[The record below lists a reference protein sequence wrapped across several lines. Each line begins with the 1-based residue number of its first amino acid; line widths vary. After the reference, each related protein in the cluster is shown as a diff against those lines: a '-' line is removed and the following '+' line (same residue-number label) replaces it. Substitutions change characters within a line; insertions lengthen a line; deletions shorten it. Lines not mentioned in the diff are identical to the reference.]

1 MTYGANPPLGLAL
14 AGGFVC
20 RGGFNNLQTVFGIDF
35 GTTNSALSVYKNGAV
50 EVVAVDGN
58 GRAGELM
65 RSVLYFNEENEIYA
79 GQEAIHQYVSDG
91 AAGRFMQS
99 IKTFLPNTSFDSTEI
114 FGKRYTI
121 DDLVAIILAKIKA
134 RGEAHAGCPVEHAV
148 LGRPVVFS
156 PDSVKDAVAEQRLA
170 KAARKAGF
178 KKIWFQYEPVAAA
191 LALEETL
198 QAGEEKIVFIGDFGG
213 GTSDFSVIRVK
224 GGAFARSDRR
234 SDVLSLGGVY
244 VAGDKFDSQLMWDK
258 VAHHFGRYARYKT
271 MGKEEWNNIPKSI
284 VHTLCQWHRIPLLRA
299 RKTRELI
306 RVIKGTTDNRRAIE
320 HLENIISDNY
330 GFFLFQAIEKAK
342 CELSSREE
350 ALISFADRDLSINEE
365 IGKSEFETI
374 NADNFRQITLCIDDV
389 ISRSGLTPAQID
401 TVFLTGGTSR
411 IPYIQALFDDRFGRD
426 KLESRNAFTSV
437 VHGLGSS
444 VPLFV

>member
-1 MTYGANPPLGLAL
+1 M
-14 AGGFVC
+14 
-20 RGGFNNLQTVFGIDF
+20 QIVFGIDF
-35 GTTNSALSVYKNGAV
+35 GTTNSALSVYRNGTV
-50 EVVAVDGN
+50 EVIAVDGN
-58 GRAGELM
+58 GDAGELM
-65 RSVLYFNEENEIYA
+65 RSVLYFSEENEIYA
-79 GQEAIHQYVSDG
+79 GHEAISQYVSDG

-114 FGKRYTI
+114 FGKRYMI
-121 DDLVAIILAKIKA
+121 DDLVAIILSKLKA
-134 RGEAHAGCPVEHAV
+134 SGEAHVGCPVDSVV

-156 PDSVKDAVAEQRLA
+156 TDAAKDGVAEKRLE

-178 KKIWFQYEPVAAA
+178 KNIWFQYEPVAAA
-191 LALEETL
+191 LAFESTL
-198 QAGEEKIVFIGDFGG
+198 QAGQERTVFIGDFGG

-244 VAGDKFDSQLMWDK
+244 VAGDKFDSQIMWDK

-271 MGKEEWNNIPKSI
+271 MGKEEWVSIPKSI
-284 VHTLCQWHRIPLLRA
+284 IYTLCQWHRIPLLRA

-306 RVIKGTTDNRRAIE
+306 RVIKGTTDDRRALE

-342 CELSSREE
+342 CELSDREQALVSFTERDLCISE
-350 ALISFADRDLSINEE
+350 AL
-365 IGKSEFETI
+365 GKGEFETL
-374 NADNFRQITLCIDDV
+374 NTENFRQIADCIDGV
-389 ISRSGLTPAQID
+389 VARSGLLPAQID

-411 IPYIQALFDDRFGRD
+411 IPHIQTLFAERFGLD
-426 KLESRNAFTSV
+426 KLEKRDAFTSV

-444 VPLFV
+444 VPLFA

>member
-1 MTYGANPPLGLAL
+1 M
-14 AGGFVC
+14 
-20 RGGFNNLQTVFGIDF
+20 QIVFGIDF
-35 GTTNSALSVYKNGAV
+35 GTTNSALSVYRNGTV

-58 GRAGELM
+58 DRAGELM
-65 RSVLYFNEENEIYA
+65 RSVLYFSEENEIYA
-79 GQEAIHQYVSDG
+79 GLEAIRQYVGDG

-99 IKTFLPNTSFDSTEI
+99 IKTFLPNTSFVSTEV

-121 DDLVAIILAKIKA
+121 DDLVAIILRKIKA
-134 RGEAHAGCPVEHAV
+134 RGEAHVGCLVESVV
-148 LGRPVVFS
+148 LGRPVLFS
-156 PDSVKDAVAEQRLA
+156 TDAAKDAVAEQRLE

-178 KKIWFQYEPVAAA
+178 KNIWFQYEPVAAA
-191 LALEETL
+191 LAFEETL
-198 QAGEEKIVFIGDFGG
+198 QAGQERIVFIGDFGG

-224 GGAFARSDRR
+224 GGAFDRSDRR

-244 VAGDKFDSQLMWDK
+244 VAGDKFDSQIMWDK

-271 MGKEEWNNIPKSI
+271 MGKDAWVNIPKSI
-284 VHTLCQWHRIPLLRA
+284 IYTLCQWHRIPLLRA

-306 RVIKGTTDNRRAIE
+306 RVIKGTTDDCRAIE
-320 HLENIISDNY
+320 HLENIINDNF

-342 CELSSREE
+342 CELSGQEQ
-350 ALISFADRDLSINEE
+350 ALIRFAERDLCISEE
-365 IGKSEFETI
+365 IGKGEFETL
-374 NADNFRQITLCIDDV
+374 NTDNFQQIAACIDEV
-389 ISRSGLTPAQID
+389 VARSGLLPAQID

-411 IPYIQALFDDRFGRD
+411 IPHIQALFAERFGRD
-426 KLESRNAFTSV
+426 KLENRDAFTSV

>member
-1 MTYGANPPLGLAL
+1 M
-14 AGGFVC
+14 
-20 RGGFNNLQTVFGIDF
+20 QIVFGIDF
-35 GTTNSALSVYKNGAV
+35 GTTNSALSVYRNGTV
-50 EVVAVDGN
+50 EVVAVDGIDH
-58 GRAGELM
+58 GGELL
-65 RSVLYFNEENEIYA
+65 RSVLYFNEEHEIFA
-79 GQEAIHQYVSDG
+79 GHEAIHQYVSDG
-91 AAGRFMQS
+91 ATGRFMQS
-99 IKTFLPNTSFDSTEI
+99 IKTFLPNTSFVSTEI

-121 DDLVAIILAKIKA
+121 DDLVAIILRKIKA
-134 RGEAHAGCPVEHAV
+134 RGEAHVGCTVESVV

-156 PDSVKDAVAEQRLA
+156 KEAAKDAVAEQRLE

-178 KKIWFQYEPVAAA
+178 KNIWFQYEPVAAA
-191 LALEETL
+191 LTFEESL
-198 QAGEEKIVFIGDFGG
+198 QPGQERIVFIGDFGG

-224 GGAFARSDRR
+224 GGAFDRSDRR

-244 VAGDKFDSQLMWDK
+244 VAGDKFDSQIMWDK

-271 MGKEEWNNIPKSI
+271 MGKDDWNSIPKSI
-284 VHTLCQWHRIPLLRA
+284 IYTLCQWHRIPLLRA

-306 RVIKGTTDNRRAIE
+306 RVIKGTADDRRAIE

-342 CELSSREE
+342 CELSGQELAR
-350 ALISFADRDLSINEE
+350 IDFKDRDLNITEE
-365 IGKSEFETI
+365 IGREEFETLNGGNFQQI
-374 NADNFRQITLCIDDV
+374 ADCIDEV
-389 ISRSGLTPAQID
+389 VTKSGLQPAQID

-411 IPYIQALFDDRFGRD
+411 IPRIQALFTERFGRD
-426 KLESRNAFTSV
+426 KLEQRDAFTSV

>member
-1 MTYGANPPLGLAL
+1 M
-14 AGGFVC
+14 
-20 RGGFNNLQTVFGIDF
+20 QTVFGIDF
-35 GTTNSALSVYKNGAV
+35 GTTNSALSIYKNGSVEVIAV
-50 EVVAVDGN
+50 EDN
-58 GRAGELM
+58 NQSGELM

-79 GQEAIHQYVSDG
+79 GQEAIRQYVGDG

-121 DDLVAIILAKIKA
+121 DDLVAIILRKIKA
-134 RGEAHAGCPVEHAV
+134 RGEAHVGYPVESVV

-156 PDSVKDAVAEQRLA
+156 TDSAKDAIAEQRLE

-191 LALEETL
+191 LAFEDSLETG
-198 QAGEEKIVFIGDFGG
+198 QEKIVFIGDFGG

-224 GGAFARSDRR
+224 GGDFGRSDRR

-244 VAGDKFDSQLMWDK
+244 VAGDKFDSQIMWDK
-258 VAHHFGRYARYKT
+258 IAYYFGRYARYKT
-271 MGKEEWNNIPKSI
+271 MGKDDWVNVPKSI
-284 VHTLCQWHRIPLLRA
+284 IYTLCQWHRIPLLRA
-299 RKTRELI
+299 RKTREHI
-306 RVIKGTTDNRRAIE
+306 RVIKNTTDDSQAIR
-320 HLENIISDNY
+320 HLENIIDDNY

-342 CELSSREE
+342 CELSDREQTE
-350 ALISFADRDLSINEE
+350 ISFTERDLAIHEKL
-365 IGKSEFETI
+365 GKGEFEHI
-374 NADNFRQITLCIDDV
+374 NRDNFQQIADCIDQV
-389 ISRSGLTPAQID
+389 VASSGLQASQMD

-411 IPYIQALFDDRFGRD
+411 IPHIQALFSERFGR
-426 KLESRNAFTSV
+426 KRLENRDAFTSV

-444 VPLFV
+444 VPLFL

>member
-1 MTYGANPPLGLAL
+1 M
-14 AGGFVC
+14 
-20 RGGFNNLQTVFGIDF
+20 QIVFGIDF
-35 GTTNSALSVYKNGAV
+35 GTTNSALSVYRNGTV
-50 EVVAVDGN
+50 EVLAVDGN
-58 GRAGELM
+58 GGAGELM
-65 RSVLYFNEENEIYA
+65 RSVLYFSEENEIYA
-79 GQEAIHQYVSDG
+79 GHEAIRQYVSDG
-91 AAGRFMQS
+91 AVGRFMQS

-114 FGKRYTI
+114 FGTRYMI
-121 DDLVAIILAKIKA
+121 DDLVAIILRKLKA
-134 RGEAHAGCPVEHAV
+134 RGEAHVGCPVDSVV

-156 PDSVKDAVAEQRLA
+156 TDAAKDAVAEKRLE

-178 KKIWFQYEPVAAA
+178 KNIWFQYEPVAAA
-191 LALEETL
+191 LAFESRL
-198 QAGEEKIVFIGDFGG
+198 QAGQERTVFIGDFGG

-244 VAGDKFDSQLMWDK
+244 VAGDKFDSQIMWDK
-258 VAHHFGRYARYKT
+258 VAHHFGRYARYRT
-271 MGKEEWNNIPKSI
+271 MGKEEWVSIPKSI
-284 VHTLCQWHRIPLLRA
+284 IYTLCQWHRIPLLRA

-306 RVIKGTTDNRRAIE
+306 RVIKGTTDDRRALE

-342 CELSSREE
+342 CELSGQEQALVSFTERDLCISE
-350 ALISFADRDLSINEE
+350 AL
-365 IGKSEFETI
+365 GKGEFETL
-374 NADNFRQITLCIDDV
+374 NAENFSQIATCIDEV
-389 ISRSGLTPAQID
+389 IARSGLLPGQID

-411 IPYIQALFDDRFGRD
+411 IPHIQTLFAERFGLD
-426 KLESRNAFTSV
+426 KLENRDAFTSV